1 MVFFGKSVM
10 INNVKIGASL
20 AKQSPWG
27 VLLTG
32 VIFLGLALTDTLNVS
47 NIVYAVVFGHLT
59 SATLLAYWHGKGG
72 TFFIAAVLMPLLLI
86 VMTELPNFMSL
97 AWVINGFFFG
107 LAFSLL
113 VYHIYLSKFAK

>member
-1 MVFFGKSVM
+1 M

-72 TFFIAAVLMPLLLI
+72 IFFIAAVLMPLFLI

-97 AWVINGFFFG
+97 AWVINGYFFG

>member
-47 NIVYAVVFGHLT
+47 NIAYAVVFGHLT

>member
-1 MVFFGKSVM
+1 M

-27 VLLTG
+27 LLLTD

-59 SATLLAYWHGKGG
+59 SATLLAYWYGKGG